1 MEKKPNIVW
10 LTTDHQVFANHY
22 QFQNEYR
29 GGLKTYEYL
38 AKEGRTYE
46 QAYTVCPLC
55 TPARASMLTGMYPH
69 HHGME
74 LNPAKDEHSPLEKDT
89 RLDFDHPE
97 ELFAWALK
105 KSGYRIVQMGK
116 WYGGAKTA
124 ADFGWEGFSLPWYGA
139 PLRTEKY
146 KEYLERKQ
154 LQNPKV
160 EILWSADEPET
171 VGRIFDLTKPH
182 EMAFGP
188 HHAAGHLL
196 TPKETHEAYFISDLA
211 CRWLEEY
218 AGSQRNEPFM
228 MKVDVWGPH
237 HPYDVA
243 DPFFGRINAEKLVEH
258 PSFSE
263 KYENKPSNYAYSKQ
277 FWSCM
282 DGMDW
287 GQMSQVLAR
296 SYEHA
301 MMVDDAL
308 GRVVEKLESLSLA
321 ENTLII
327 LTADHGD
334 IVGAHGGLFNK
345 ETLMVE
351 ETMKIPMV
359 MRWDGH
365 IARGEQCKDFVS
377 NLDLPVTILA
387 AADVQPEYAMDG
399 INLFGGRPREHL
411 MCETFGCYKREFPQR
426 MLRWKNYKYIA
437 HDHDLDEFYDLEKD
451 PFELHNL
458 ICEKSCRDL
467 VKEVERR
474 LKDSVKQYENRFM
487 VRGEF

>member
-1 MEKKPNIVW
+1 MEKRPNIVW
-10 LTTDHQVFANHY
+10 LTADHQVFANHY
-22 QFQNEYR
+22 NYQNEYKN
-29 GGLKTYEYL
+29 GLNTYEYL
-38 AKEGRTYE
+38 AKAGRTYG

-55 TPARASMLTGMYPH
+55 TPSRASMLTGRYPH
-69 HHGME
+69 QHGME
-74 LNPAKDEHSPLEKDT
+74 LNPAKDEYSPLEKDT
-89 RLDFDHPE
+89 RLDFDRPD

-116 WYGGAKTA
+116 WYGGSKTA

-139 PLRTEKY
+139 PLRTEEY
-146 KEYLERKQ
+146 REYLQRNH

-160 EILWSADEPET
+160 KILWSADEPET
-171 VGRIFDLTKPH
+171 LGQIFDLTEPH

-218 AGSQRNEPFM
+218 AGSKNEEPFM

-243 DPFFGRINAEKLVEH
+243 EPFYGRVDPEKLDRH

-263 KYENKPSNYAYSKQ
+263 RYENKPSNYNYSKQ

-287 GQMSQVLAR
+287 TSMSHVLAR

-308 GRVVEKLESLSLA
+308 GRVVEKLENLSMA

-334 IVGAHGGLFNK
+334 IVSAHGGLFNK

-365 IARGEQCKDFVS
+365 IEQGVICNDLVS
-377 NLDLPVTILA
+377 NLDLPATVLA
-387 AADVQPEYAMDG
+387 AAGVKPEYEMDG
-399 INLFGGRPREHL
+399 MNLLGGPPREHL

-426 MLRWKNYKYIA
+426 MLRWGNYKYIA
-437 HDHDLDEFYDLEKD
+437 HNHDLDEFYDLIKD

-458 ICEKSCRDL
+458 IHEKSCTVQLEEAKNRLRDT
-467 VKEVERR
+467 
-474 LKDSVKQYENRFM
+474 VKQYGDDF
-487 VRGEF
+487 VVI

>member
-1 MEKKPNIVW
+1 MEKRPNIVW

-22 QFQNEYR
+22 QYQNEYR
-29 GGLKTYEYL
+29 GGLKTYERL
-38 AKEGRTYE
+38 AQAGRTYE
-46 QAYTVCPLC
+46 EAYTVCPLC

-69 HHGME
+69 HHKME

-89 RLDFDHPE
+89 RLDFDRPE

-116 WYGGAKTA
+116 WYGGSKTA

-139 PLRTEKY
+139 PLRTEEY
-146 KEYLERKQ
+146 RRYLERYHLHK
-154 LQNPKV
+154 PEVK
-160 EILWSADEPET
+160 ILWSADEPET
-171 VGRIFDLTKPH
+171 VGKIFDLTRPH

-211 CRWLEEY
+211 CRWLDEY
-218 AGSQRNEPFM
+218 AGGQSDEPFLL
-228 MKVDVWGPH
+228 KVDVWGPH

-243 DPFFGRINAEKLVEH
+243 DPFYGSVDAEKLAEH
-258 PSFSE
+258 PSFGE
-263 KYENKPSNYAYSKQ
+263 TYENKPSNYAYSKQ

-287 GQMSQVLAR
+287 TQTSRVLAR

-308 GRVVEKLESLSLA
+308 GRVVDKLESLSLA

-365 IARGEQCKDFVS
+365 ILQGEHCRDLAS

-387 AADVQPEYAMDG
+387 AAGVRPEYTMDG
-399 INLFGGRPREHL
+399 VNLLGGQPRKQL

-426 MLRWKNYKYIA
+426 MLRWGRYKYIA
-437 HDHDLDEFYDLEKD
+437 HVDDLDELYDLETD
-451 PFELHNL
+451 PFELNNL
-458 ICEKSCRDL
+458 IMADCFRGVVGEA
-467 VKEVERR
+467 KER
-474 LKDSVKQYENRFM
+474 LREAVRQYGDHFQ
-487 VRGEF
+487 VD